1 MDDKYYCDL
10 IDKVISANQQYCEIL
25 YNENDMR
32 DPIGD
37 GFEDYFKLRNIIND
51 QDLNVSHE
59 TYFNAVS
66 ICLVTFYGERHD
78 TLPVWKNIVKRYK
91 EAQQN
96 SELTESF
103 NKAFLE
109 FLNNGLDEL
118 IPTMELF
125 KELIHLAIETPNI
138 DIASKLL
145 WLTPTEIESYGQIE
159 EVYKN
164 DPEWAAYLECLSDI
178 SFGCHPKDPLF
189 KETIKK
195 LYSAFGN
202 LPNMEK
208 LDNLYHRNF

>member
-1 MDDKYYCDL
+1 MDDKYYRDL

-37 GFEDYFKLRNIIND
+37 GFEDFFKLWNIIND
-51 QDLNVSHE
+51 QDLNVSDE

-66 ICLVTFYGERHD
+66 ICLATFYGERKD

-91 EAQQN
+91 EAQQD

-109 FLNNGLDEL
+109 FLNNGLDRL

-125 KELIHLAIETPNI
+125 YELIHLAIETKNI
-138 DIASKLL
+138 DMASKLL
-145 WLTPTEIESYGQIE
+145 WLTPTEIESCGQIE

-164 DPEWAAYLECLSDI
+164 DPEWAAYIEGLTDI
-178 SFGCHPKDPLF
+178 SYDNLPNDPIF

-195 LYSAFGN
+195 LYVAFGN

-208 LDNLYHRNF
+208 LDNLYHRYF

>member
-1 MDDKYYCDL
+1 MDDKYYRDL

-37 GFEDYFKLRNIIND
+37 GLEDFSKLWNIIND
-51 QDLNVSHE
+51 QDLNVSDE

-66 ICLVTFYGERHD
+66 ICLTTFYGEHQD
-78 TLPVWKNIVKRYK
+78 PLPVWNNTVKRYK
-91 EAQQN
+91 EVLQD
-96 SELTESF
+96 SELIESF

-109 FLNNGLDEL
+109 FLNNGLDGL

-125 KELIHLAIETPNI
+125 YELIHLAIETQNI
-138 DIASKLL
+138 VIVSKLL
-145 WLTPTEIESYGQIE
+145 WLTPTEIESWGQIQ
-159 EVYKN
+159 EVYEN
-164 DPEWAAYLECLSDI
+164 DPEWAAYIEGLTDI
-178 SFGCHPKDPLF
+178 SYDNLPYDPIF

-195 LYSAFGN
+195 LYVAFGN

-208 LDNLYHRNF
+208 LDNLYHRYF